1 MKCLYCAKKI
11 INAKKWC
18 LLPGL
23 CSVCDCAVGA
33 VRWIPELALKDRRI
47 RKKYRGILAA
57 SARVKLCRY
66 CGGVIDPE
74 SDYGKRLDGEHFHI
88 KCFAKHEPGGLL
100 RMAQM
105 RKFADCGRRSEFVF
119 FQPV

>member
-11 INAKKWC
+11 FGAKKWC

-33 VRWIPELALKDRRI
+33 VRWIPEIALNDRRI

-66 CGGVIDPE
+66 CGDVIDPA
-74 SDYGKRLDGEHFHI
+74 SDHGEAADGKHFHT
-88 KCFAKHEPGGLL
+88 KCFAKREPGAL
-100 RMAQM
+100 M
-105 RKFADCGRRSEFVF
+105 RVAAMREFANQVF
-119 FQPV
+119 AERDSKKALH